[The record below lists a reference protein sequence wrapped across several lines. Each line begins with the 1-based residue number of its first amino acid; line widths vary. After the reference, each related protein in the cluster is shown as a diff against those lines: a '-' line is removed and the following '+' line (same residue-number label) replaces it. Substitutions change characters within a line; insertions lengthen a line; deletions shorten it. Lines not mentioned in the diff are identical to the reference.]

1 MEYVRV
7 LFRLYIKEVNI
18 YSCVVVSIRK
28 DLWLTVKTR
37 DDIFALAS
45 EESGLVERWW
55 RDPTKKDSVEIK
67 PLWILS
73 WYEPPLYYSERYP
86 GEYDKE
92 LWELEG
98 KYAQPLSGEEK
109 KEEETKPKEE
119 RKEEGKPIAFGLGAL
134 LFILLLLFL
143 LTEKEKART

>member
-7 LFRLYIKEVNI
+7 LFRLYVEEVNL

-37 DDIFALAS
+37 DDIFNLAS
-45 EESGLVERWW
+45 DESDLVRRWW
-55 RDPTKKDSVEIK
+55 RDPTKRDKVEIK
-67 PLWILS
+67 PLWVLT
-73 WYEPPLYYSERYP
+73 WWEPPLYYSERYP

-98 KYAQPLSGEEK
+98 KYSRPLSEEEK
-109 KEEETKPKEE
+109 KEEEVKREE
-119 RKEEGKPIAFGLGAL
+119 EVKPIALAGLGAL
-134 LFILLLLFL
+134 LLILLLLFI
-143 LTEKEKART
+143 LTEKEKT